1 MAKRSQASVSLG
13 VSKRHTEESGTGGH
27 PWVWP
32 ALAGGARLSRDLY
45 TALRLL
51 PGGDGP
57 AQGDTAVCEDV
68 PIAVGIVVFFTSFIG
83 PRAFD
88 LKEKEHQ

>member
-1 MAKRSQASVSLG
+1 MELG
-13 VSKRHTEESGTGGH
+13 VIRGCGQLWQVGPGSFPETCTE
-27 PWVWP
+27 
-32 ALAGGARLSRDLY
+32 Y